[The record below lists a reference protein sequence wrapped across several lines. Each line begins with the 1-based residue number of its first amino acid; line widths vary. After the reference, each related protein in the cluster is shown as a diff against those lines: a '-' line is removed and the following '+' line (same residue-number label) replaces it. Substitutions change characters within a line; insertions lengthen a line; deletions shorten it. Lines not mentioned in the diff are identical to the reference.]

1 METENKIKELEDE
14 LEKTRKELN
23 ETKEHLNETKEHL
36 NETKE
41 HLNETKEHLKKYTAP
56 SRSKSYYENHK
67 KEIIKRVK
75 EYKQNTNYTYE
86 VSPEKR
92 KEYNKTAYQ
101 KKKDQKEPI

>member
-14 LEKTRKELN
+14 LDKTRKE
-23 ETKEHLNETKEHL
+23 
-36 NETKE
+36 
-41 HLNETKEHLKKYTAP
+41 LNETKEHLKKYTAP

-67 KEIIKRVK
+67 EEIIKRVK

-101 KKKDQKEPI
+101 KRKEQKEPI